1 MEAEAPQGSDIL
13 WKIKNTPDANPL
25 YKKAALILD
34 SVDESIDANP
44 QLAALRHQNYPAIL
58 LSSLLSSLQ
67 TYLERNSLDNIP
79 AVLLLMNY
87 AVYRVKPGLLLNIEN
102 PLLACFEKIIASSG
116 KVPHVGKFITSIF
129 ELYLVLKPAND
140 WDGAN
145 AQVMFDYILENLTD
159 EKPKVR
165 KQANKSIS
173 ALIDAG
179 VLTKVKG
186 TAKRIEKF
194 VLENVKDGITNSR
207 QCVLLMYFL
216 SSSLKKF
223 PLDMTCNILH
233 QLMVLLKNENCSTEL
248 ATHVYTT
255 IEALLAARTLDPDL
269 VESYLKDFLNN
280 PPIIDTNSHIN
291 IAYAQCLVQTLLHLH
306 TLDSGVT
313 KNYIS
318 ACISLCGELLL
329 AESQKIISHAAKSI
343 ELIISYTVEPMLW
356 VDTSSFSGGLFAQ
369 VNIDA
374 LDLSDS
380 KGPTGFQKVV
390 AVIRHFLSSRY
401 ATAHTYV
408 CGIIGTFFEH
418 LEVSCQEYTKDLV
431 CEFVE
436 KRSVIAHDLW
446 QATLGKFIQ
455 KLGPELLLQ
464 YFPLA
469 LLETDLNDE
478 EYEHKS
484 NSWLLPLLNRFTKVT
499 SVKLFFDHLLPVAQ
513 KIRHVL
519 DTQILRPGSEAARLF
534 EILYTQIWELF
545 PKFCK
550 FTKEDI
556 GITGDLF
563 TICLE
568 MAKELNSLAL
578 RHVFK
583 GLENVIGYILK
594 LPRLNNPEL
603 VRWHLSIQEQSDKL
617 SPLLCKTY
625 IMEPAAPKNILN
637 LIRAIAFLCSQQYLE
652 RIYLKNIQKII
663 DDKEAGKLQSNMLI
677 RIKETNLL
685 LNIVEAMELKDVKY
699 DITIKFLKTFL
710 SDNSIMQKKSYKIL
724 SVLMDKVHPTFLMNL
739 FSLMKEHKTP
749 GQHAKHARL
758 GCIQK
763 IFDKM
768 MATEQAIED
777 TLVMIQEFLPE
788 ILLAMKE
795 TNHKTRNGA
804 ADLIDSLVQK
814 FSEKG
819 MVEDFI
825 SLIIGA
831 YGAKTSLMKSAAIKS
846 AGRALFA
853 AKLQVSETFKT
864 ELMSLTMLLLREKN
878 REIYKSVLA
887 FLKMYIKVITK
898 DQLREQL
905 PGIFTALFT
914 WDEDGLDSNLA
925 LVKFFIE
932 KMLRKLDQ
940 ETVENAVPQDHRKLV
955 KHVSKM
961 ERQEKKKKLDKK
973 NERTSKSQF
982 EDAFNRV
989 LNKISKKSKRNA
1001 KFSGKTGDD
1010 DDDDEGAT
1018 VIHHRQRQD
1027 GMQIEPSMNN
1037 ENNLLL
1043 RFDAEKE
1050 RFHFEEH
1057 PVVKIRAQRAKQQE
1071 LAKEDVFFDDKTG
1084 KLIVQGNNTISGFK
1098 RRREDRYLD
1107 EELDNYFG
1115 QTAEGKLDE
1124 DAKQE
1129 ATKNKMQKKV
1139 KVGKDL
1145 AVTSTANKEE
1155 TRTGP
1160 RVNSKVIS
1168 DFKVM
1173 RSGQESTALIQ
1184 LTPKVLN
1191 KRNKVHASKAFEF
1204 LVSKKKS
1211 GAFKGMTM
1219 KSQAQ
1224 ST

>member
-1 MEAEAPQGSDIL
+1 
-13 WKIKNTPDANPL
+13 
-25 YKKAALILD
+25 
-34 SVDESIDANP
+34 
-44 QLAALRHQNYPAIL
+44 
-58 LSSLLSSLQ
+58 
-67 TYLERNSLDNIP
+67 
-79 AVLLLMNY
+79 
-87 AVYRVKPGLLLNIEN
+87 
-102 PLLACFEKIIASSG
+102 
-116 KVPHVGKFITSIF
+116 
-129 ELYLVLKPAND
+129 
-140 WDGAN
+140 
-145 AQVMFDYILENLTD
+145 
-159 EKPKVR
+159 
-165 KQANKSIS
+165 
-173 ALIDAG
+173 
-179 VLTKVKG
+179 
-186 TAKRIEKF
+186 
-194 VLENVKDGITNSR
+194 
-207 QCVLLMYFL
+207 
-216 SSSLKKF
+216 
-223 PLDMTCNILH
+223 
-233 QLMVLLKNENCSTEL
+233 
-248 ATHVYTT
+248 
-255 IEALLAARTLDPDL
+255 
-269 VESYLKDFLNN
+269 
-280 PPIIDTNSHIN
+280 
-291 IAYAQCLVQTLLHLH
+291 
-306 TLDSGVT
+306 
-313 KNYIS
+313 
-318 ACISLCGELLL
+318 
-329 AESQKIISHAAKSI
+329 
-343 ELIISYTVEPMLW
+343 
-356 VDTSSFSGGLFAQ
+356 
-369 VNIDA
+369 
-374 LDLSDS
+374 
-380 KGPTGFQKVV
+380 
-390 AVIRHFLSSRY
+390 
-401 ATAHTYV
+401 
-408 CGIIGTFFEH
+408 
-418 LEVSCQEYTKDLV
+418 
-431 CEFVE
+431 
-436 KRSVIAHDLW
+436 
-446 QATLGKFIQ
+446 
-455 KLGPELLLQ
+455 
-464 YFPLA
+464 
-469 LLETDLNDE
+469 
-478 EYEHKS
+478 
-484 NSWLLPLLNRFTKVT
+484 
-499 SVKLFFDHLLPVAQ
+499 
-513 KIRHVL
+513 
-519 DTQILRPGSEAARLF
+519 
-534 EILYTQIWELF
+534 
-545 PKFCK
+545 
-550 FTKEDI
+550 
-556 GITGDLF
+556 
-563 TICLE
+563 
-568 MAKELNSLAL
+568 
-578 RHVFK
+578 
-583 GLENVIGYILK
+583 
-594 LPRLNNPEL
+594 
-603 VRWHLSIQEQSDKL
+603 
-617 SPLLCKTY
+617 
-625 IMEPAAPKNILN
+625 
-637 LIRAIAFLCSQQYLE
+637 
-652 RIYLKNIQKII
+652 
-663 DDKEAGKLQSNMLI
+663 
-677 RIKETNLL
+677 
-685 LNIVEAMELKDVKY
+685 
-699 DITIKFLKTFL
+699 
-710 SDNSIMQKKSYKIL
+710 MQKKSYKIL

-804 ADLIDSLVQK
+804 ADLIDNLVQK

-878 REIYKSVLA
+878 REIYKTCS
-887 FLKMYIKVITK
+887 FS
-898 DQLREQL
+898 
-905 PGIFTALFT
+905 T